1 MFDSVQ
7 NNTWLFFRL
16 LLFEF
21 LFFMNR
27 LSRRWPNAFAFMSY
41 SLKNF
46 KDLHMFFKELAC
58 FILFSYQ
65 CSCCLLLF
73 FLCLCF
79 ATTHLEY
86 HIFQTLSTTFFKIFK
101 KVFFKNFNAERGIW
115 TLAPVARPTP
125 LAGAPLQ
132 PLEYFCWTLWF
143 YITLISQCNG
153 YYKWEFSFCQ
163 SLFLKIF

>member
-1 MFDSVQ
+1 M
-7 NNTWLFFRL
+7 
-16 LLFEF
+16 
-21 LFFMNR
+21 
-27 LSRRWPNAFAFMSY
+27 
-41 SLKNF
+41 
-46 KDLHMFFKELAC
+46 

-65 CSCCLLLF
+65 CSFMLF
-73 FLCLCF
+73 VVVFICLCF

-132 PLEYFCWTLWF
+132 PLEYFCWTYSF
-143 YITLISQCNG
+143 YETLFSQCNG

-163 SLFLKIF
+163 SLFLNFFRYIFLPFSYNSHFFNLLYSTFTMYSISCIYTYII

>member
-1 MFDSVQ
+1 
-7 NNTWLFFRL
+7 
-16 LLFEF
+16 
-21 LFFMNR
+21 
-27 LSRRWPNAFAFMSY
+27 
-41 SLKNF
+41 
-46 KDLHMFFKELAC
+46 MFFKELAC

-65 CSCCLLLF
+65 CSFMLF
-73 FLCLCF
+73 VVVFICLCF
-79 ATTHLEY
+79 ATTHLGY
-86 HIFQTLSTTFFKIFK
+86 HVFQTLSTTFFKIFK

-153 YYKWEFSFCQ
+153 YYKWEFFVCQ
-163 SLFLKIF
+163 QLFLKFFITFFRYFLHISNIFNLLYSLFIINSISCIYTSIIIEEKFF